1 LAIACRA
8 SSWTRDDT
16 EISSEVIW
24 IFSVHFERLD
34 YSLDLTEVR
43 VLGALLEKE
52 STTPEY
58 YPMSLN
64 ALLNACNQKSNR
76 HPVVSYDEETV
87 AHAIELL
94 KTKRLAA
101 TILGGGRVAKYAQ
114 RISETL
120 NLGRRELA
128 LLCTLMLR
136 GQQTLGELRDRS
148 DRMHHFEDLSQVET
162 CLQHLNDLGLAM
174 KLPRQPGQKES
185 RFAHLLSGDAQ
196 AEDFA
201 EAEGA
206 PSHDRL
212 TILEAEVAELRAQ
225 VRALQEKLDSVL

>member
-1 LAIACRA
+1 L
-8 SSWTRDDT
+8 
-16 EISSEVIW
+16 EYL
-24 IFSVHFERLD
+24 LD
-34 YSLDLTEVR
+34 STEVR

-58 YPMSLN
+58 YPLSLN
-64 ALLNACNQKSNR
+64 ALVNACNQKSNR

-87 AHAIELL
+87 SNAIELL
-94 KTKRLAA
+94 KTKRFAA
-101 TILGGGRVAKYAQ
+101 TILGGSRVAKYGQ
-114 RISETL
+114 RFSETL

-128 LLCTLMLR
+128 LMCTLLLR

-148 DRMHHFEDLSQVET
+148 DRMHHFEDLSEVERA
-162 CLQHLNDLGLAM
+162 LEHLNEMKLAV

-185 RFAHLLSGDAQ
+185 RYAHLLSGEVA
-196 AEDFA
+196 AEEVPSY
-201 EAEGA
+201 EAA
-206 PSHDRL
+206 PSSDRL